1 MRQQLVWLAVIL
13 AICSGAAFSQSDT
26 VCRLEK
32 IVTATGVELKDPVG
46 EAKEFD
52 ASIGKVYC
60 WMRIAC
66 GDIPK
71 TVTHV
76 WYLENEEQLKV
87 PLTVKFPSMRTWS
100 HKNIRP
106 GNWKVQVKDDTG
118 AVLGEISFVIR

>member
-1 MRQQLVWLAVIL
+1 MKKQLVWLALLTALGIGVVY
-13 AICSGAAFSQSDT
+13 AESGD

-32 IVTATGVELKDPVG
+32 IVIATGVTLKDPVG

-52 ASIGKVYC
+52 ASVGQVYC

-66 GDIPK
+66 GDLPK
-71 TVTHV
+71 TIIHV
-76 WYLENEEQLKV
+76 WYLENEKQLEV

-106 GNWKVQVKDDTG
+106 GNWKVQVKDSEG
-118 AVLGEISFVIR
+118 VVLGEIAFVVR